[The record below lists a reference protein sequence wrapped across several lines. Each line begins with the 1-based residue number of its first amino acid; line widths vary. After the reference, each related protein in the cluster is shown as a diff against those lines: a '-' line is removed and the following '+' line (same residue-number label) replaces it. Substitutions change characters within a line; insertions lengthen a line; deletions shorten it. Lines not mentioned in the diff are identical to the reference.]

1 MLHFRLTWWTQDV
14 TLQQVVIAE
23 AAKRLGV
30 AQDTIRRRIRKG
42 DLVAHQETRPQ
53 GYIWLV
59 ELPED
64 NSTGSVEA
72 EVIGRNSETAED
84 GNRPLLD
91 ALTSQVEGQQRLI
104 ESLESQILAF
114 QQELGAKNEQIREL
128 HVLLQQSQPVLP
140 APRPWW
146 KLW

>member
-1 MLHFRLTWWTQDV
+1 MLHICLTWWTQDV
-14 TLQQVVIAE
+14 TLEQVVIAE

-64 NSTGSVEA
+64 NSTSDVEA

-84 GNRPLLD
+84 GSRPLLD
-91 ALTSQVEGQQRLI
+91 ALNSQVEGQQRLI
-104 ESLESQILAF
+104 ESLESQILTY

-140 APRPWW
+140 APRHWW
-146 KLW
+146 RFW

>member
-1 MLHFRLTWWTQDV
+1 ME
-14 TLQQVVIAE
+14 QVVIAE

-64 NSTGSVEA
+64 NSTGDVEA

-84 GNRPLLD
+84 GSRPLLD
-91 ALTSQVEGQQRLI
+91 ALHSQVEGQQRLI
-104 ESLESQILAF
+104 ESLESQILTY

-128 HVLLQQSQPVLP
+128 HVLLQQTQSALP
-140 APRPWW
+140 APRAWW
-146 KLW
+146 RFW

>member
-1 MLHFRLTWWTQDV
+1 ME
-14 TLQQVVIAE
+14 QVVIAE

-30 AQDTIRRRIRKG
+30 AQDTIRRRIRNG
-42 DLVAHQETRPQ
+42 GLVAHQETRPQ

-64 NSTGSVEA
+64 NSTGDVEA

-84 GNRPLLD
+84 GSWPLLD
-91 ALTSQVEGQQRLI
+91 ALNCQVEGQQRLI
-104 ESLESQILAF
+104 ESLESQILTY

-140 APRPWW
+140 PARAWW
-146 KLW
+146 RFW